1 MPQTLDSILL
11 DQLVEIVAITEN
23 AISPKLIELGM
34 TKGQKIKAVFKAPF
48 GDPIAYELNGNI
60 ISMRKEEAQQIEVIL
75 S

>member
-48 GDPIAYELNGNI
+48 GDPIAYELNGNL

-75 S
+75 T

>member
-1 MPQTLDSILL
+1 MPQKLDSILL
-11 DQLVEIVAITEN
+11 DQLVEIVSITEN

-48 GDPIAYELNGNI
+48 GDPIAYELNGNL

>member
-48 GDPIAYELNGNI
+48 GDPIAYELNGNL

>member
-11 DQLVEIVAITEN
+11 DQLVEIVSITEN

-48 GDPIAYELNGNI
+48 GDPIAYELNGNL
-60 ISMRKEEAQQIEVIL
+60 ISMRKEEAQQIEVI
-75 S
+75 